1 MTIKLVVVTE
11 IRCPGKAG
19 YALPGHRSVI
29 HALFKIP
36 SDYDDMFPEHIIAV
50 IMDFSF
56 PIRAAHSSL
65 TDNRLAKSASVISGS
80 SSPLSSSQ
88 SLAVSVS
95 SEAAKAHSHTSL
107 AISKAAQ
114 ALGHPA

>member
-1 MTIKLVVVTE
+1 
-11 IRCPGKAG
+11 
-19 YALPGHRSVI
+19 
-29 HALFKIP
+29 
-36 SDYDDMFPEHIIAV
+36 
-50 IMDFSF
+50 MDFSF

-95 SEAAKAHSHTSL
+95 TKAAKAHSHTSL
-107 AISKAAQ
+107 DHTYWRNEGNSRGSSHAHQGPVPGI
-114 ALGHPA
+114 